1 MRTGST
7 SSPGR
12 EISSSAAPRMS
23 WERMTPLLPRAPSSA
38 ARATESTIWSRPIS
52 SSVCSSSSRARRST
66 SSRQARSVS
75 AMLSPVSPSATGKTL
90 RSLISARRVSRWA
103 SAPSTTA
110 RKRTRL
116 GSGSG
121 TAGARAPRALQR
133 LRDLAG
139 LQAARADVDP
149 ARRLADHDP
158 DLLEVRVEPPPRRH
172 HRVAAAVSQGGALPA
187 AMTHLGHEE
196 AGVYCPTRSGSVR
209 TMPATE
215 QRVSLPPRYR
225 VVRHIASGG
234 MASVW
239 EAEDELLG
247 RLVAVKLL
255 SRAYDADER
264 ARKRFLREARAAARL
279 GDCRH
284 VVTVYD
290 IGEHDDRAYMVME
303 HFAGGTVAER
313 LRSGRRIPR
322 PLAVRW
328 LRETAIALDCAHGH
342 DVVHRD
348 VKPANLLLDEHE
360 RLAVGDFGIA
370 TVASE
375 ASVTLTGQVLGT
387 AAYISPEQAR
397 GEAATAASDRYA
409 LAVVAFE
416 LLTGAR
422 PFNVDHPAAQARAH
436 VQARVPDATEVA
448 PDLPAAVDAVLRD
461 GLAKDPDDRPATGA
475 ELVDRL
481 ERALGDEATAVAPP
495 PTATTRRF
503 EVPPA
508 TERRAPGPPTTAS
521 RRPVAATAAGA
532 RRPRTHPRRPSTP
545 PPWQPVSGH
554 GRRRWPAVAAL
565 AALLLAAGAVA
576 AIALSGGGGAA
587 SSPGSGTTT
596 SASSRTASTSRSH
609 TTSTH
614 AARSAT
620 ASAASTAST
629 ASTPSTST
637 STSGAA
643 SGDPRQLNDRG
654 FALIQQGDN
663 AAAVPQL

>member
-1 MRTGST
+1 MSRFWRSASASAPRRASAMCASSDATAVAMSRMTVSIVPSAGARTESYARCAARAIPAPMRTGST

-66 SSRQARSVS
+66 SSRQARRVS

-121 TAGARAPRALQR
+121 TAGGRGPPALQR
-133 LRDLAG
+133 LCDLAG
-139 LQAARADVDP
+139 LQAARADIDA
-149 ARRLADHDP
+149 ARRLADQDP

-172 HRVAAAVSQGGALPA
+172 HRVAAAVSEGGALPA

-196 AGVYCPTRSGSVR
+196 AGVYRPIRSGSVR

-234 MASVW
+234 MAAVW

-303 HFAGGTVAER
+303 HFAGGTVDEG
-313 LRSGRRIPR
+313 LRRGRRTPR
-322 PLAVRW
+322 PLAVRG
-328 LRETAIALDCAHGH
+328 LRETEIALDCAHAH

-348 VKPANLLLDEHE
+348 VKPANLLLDEHG

-375 ASVTLTGQVLGT
+375 ASVTQTGQVLGT

-397 GEAATAASDRYA
+397 GLPATAASDRYA

-436 VQARVPDATEVA
+436 VQATVPAASAVTE
-448 PDLPAAVDAVLRD
+448 DLPPAVDAALRA
-461 GLAKDPDDRPATGA
+461 GLAKEPDARPPTA
-475 ELVDRL
+475 EDLVDRL
-481 ERALGDEATAVAPP
+481 EAALGGDATAVVAA
-495 PTATTRRF
+495 TATTRRRF
-503 EVPPA
+503 D
-508 TERRAPGPPTTAS
+508 RPPT
-521 RRPVAATAAGA
+521 
-532 RRPRTHPRRPSTP
+532 
-545 PPWQPVSGH
+545 
-554 GRRRWPAVAAL
+554 
-565 AALLLAAGAVA
+565 
-576 AIALSGGGGAA
+576 
-587 SSPGSGTTT
+587 
-596 SASSRTASTSRSH
+596 
-609 TTSTH
+609 
-614 AARSAT
+614 
-620 ASAASTAST
+620 
-629 ASTPSTST
+629 
-637 STSGAA
+637 
-643 SGDPRQLNDRG
+643 
-654 FALIQQGDN
+654 
-663 AAAVPQL
+663 AAVPKEAREARA